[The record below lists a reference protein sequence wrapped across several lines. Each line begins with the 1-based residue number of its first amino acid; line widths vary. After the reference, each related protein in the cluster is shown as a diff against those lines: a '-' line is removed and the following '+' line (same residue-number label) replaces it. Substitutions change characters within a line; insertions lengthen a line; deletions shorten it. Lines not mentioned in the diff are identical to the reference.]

1 MNMKNLIV
9 LVLICFSTVAFGQTN
24 ECKQYKN
31 GKFKIVDPEVG
42 NSIITRKGS
51 KQIEYGER
59 SKLKLEFK
67 VKWVN
72 DCTYTLELKKVLENP
87 NEIEL
92 PEGMILT
99 IEIIETKENSYIQRS
114 TSNLYDMVLE
124 SELFKIE

>member
-1 MNMKNLIV
+1 MRNLIV
-9 LVLICFSTVAFGQTN
+9 LVLICFSTVTFGQTN
-24 ECKQYKN
+24 ECKKFKN
-31 GKFKIVDPEVG
+31 GKFKIIDAEVG

-51 KQIEYGER
+51 KQIEYGEG

-67 VKWVN
+67 VKWVD

-87 NEIEL
+87 NNIEL

-99 IEIIETKENSYIQRS
+99 IEIIETKENSYVQKS

-124 SELFKIE
+124 SELIKIE